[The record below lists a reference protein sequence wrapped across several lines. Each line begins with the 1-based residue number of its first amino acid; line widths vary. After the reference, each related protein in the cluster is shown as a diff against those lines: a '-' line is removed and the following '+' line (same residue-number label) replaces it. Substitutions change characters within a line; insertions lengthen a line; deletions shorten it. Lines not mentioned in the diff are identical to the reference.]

1 MFIRSY
7 GYGVELC
14 LFQFRTWLIIYVVV
28 RAIESPHQ
36 FQNNILQNKTDN
48 VTEAEAV
55 VMVVMMVTVMVLCFA
70 LMLMFC

>member
-1 MFIRSY
+1 MQLNPHINFK
-7 GYGVELC
+7 
-14 LFQFRTWLIIYVVV
+14 TTYV
-28 RAIESPHQ
+28 
-36 FQNNILQNKTDN
+36 LQNKTDN

>member
-1 MFIRSY
+1 MLVSVSHI
-7 GYGVELC
+7 V
-14 LFQFRTWLIIYVVV
+14 IIYVAV

-48 VTEAEAV
+48 ATEAEAV